1 MALKVLVAYATRA
14 GSTMEIAQSIGRIF
28 IDAGYETDTLGI
40 KKVRSLEQYDAAILG
55 TAVHT
60 GMLMPEMV
68 RFVRKNRMVL
78 CRMSVAAF
86 AVCLSMKPQTPEH
99 HAAAKEFLDPV
110 RREISLVS
118 EGFFAG
124 VMDYSRVGFIARFI
138 VKNMVQT
145 PEGDFR
151 EWDAING
158 WTRDLTERLKP
169 LVIAQKSPS

>member
-1 MALKVLVAYATRA
+1 MASRVLIAYATRA
-14 GSTMEIAQSIGRIF
+14 GSTMEIAQSIGRSF
-28 IDAGYETDTLGI
+28 MDAGYATDTLEV
-40 KKVRSLEQYDAAILG
+40 KKVRSLEQYDAVILG

-68 RFVRKNRMVL
+68 RFVRKNKMVL
-78 CRMSVAAF
+78 RRMSVAAF
-86 AVCLSMKPQTPEH
+86 AVCLSMKKQTPGH

-110 RREISLVS
+110 RREISLIS
-118 EGFFAG
+118 EGCFAG
-124 VMDYSRVGFIARFI
+124 VMDYSRVGFVARFI

-158 WTRDLTERLKP
+158 WARDLTERLQP
-169 LVIAQKSPS
+169 LVIA